1 MMKSVDANKVTMN
14 LPRHAA
20 PRRRLLLGGL
30 SLSVLCLALPMAARA
45 QATPQSSAPPAYRRR
60 KRDIGSLL
68 LTGAVVIGSLL
79 GWAAWSAKRKR
90 KKEEA
95 EREMQRR
102 LARARERSKNL

>member
-1 MMKSVDANKVTMN
+1 MN

-20 PRRRLLLGGL
+20 PRRRLLIGAL
-30 SLSVLCLALPMAARA
+30 SLGALCLALPLAARA
-45 QATPQSSAPPAYRRR
+45 QATAASPPPPAYRRR

-68 LTGAVVIGSLL
+68 LTGVVVIGGLF

-90 KKEEA
+90 QKEEA
-95 EREMQRR
+95 ARDMQQR

>member
-1 MMKSVDANKVTMN
+1 MN
-14 LPRHAA
+14 LPRHVEL
-20 PRRRLLLGGL
+20 RRRLLLGGL
-30 SLSVLCLALPMAARA
+30 SLGVLCLVLPTPARA

-68 LTGAVVIGSLL
+68 LTGVVVIGGLL

-95 EREMQRR
+95 AREMQLR